1 MTALPDTGQGT
12 RIHLLLV
19 DDHAMFREGIAR
31 MLEKEPDFVV
41 AGQVKTAKEALEQ
54 AVSSEATV
62 VLLDVDLGTERA
74 IDFASRARERGFE
87 GRILVL
93 TAGMSDPEAVQLI
106 QSGVT
111 GIIHKH
117 HSTDVL
123 CGAIRQVAR
132 GEVWLEKKYLGP
144 LFRVVDR
151 TREPARVTLTE
162 RDRTVLRLLLQGLT
176 NREMA
181 ARIEISEGAVKA
193 SLRHVGK
200 KLGVRTRAQ
209 LVKVALEQFKD
220 QL

>member
-1 MTALPDTGQGT
+1 
-12 RIHLLLV
+12 
-19 DDHAMFREGIAR
+19 MFREGMAR
-31 MLEKEPDFVV
+31 MLEREPDFTVV
-41 AGQVKTAKEALEQ
+41 GQASTAGEALEC
-54 AVSSEATV
+54 AVSSQATV
-62 VLLDVDLGTERA
+62 ILLDVDLGTERA
-74 IDFASRARERGFE
+74 IDFSSRAGERGFE

-93 TAGMSDPEAVQLI
+93 TAGMSDREAVQLI

-123 CGAIRQVAR
+123 CAAIRQVAR
-132 GEVWLEKKYLGP
+132 GEAWLEKKYLGP
-144 LFRVVDR
+144 LFRMVDR

-162 RDRTVLRLLLQGLT
+162 RDRTVLRYLLQGLT

-181 ARIEISEGAVKA
+181 ARIDISEGAVKA

>member
-1 MTALPDTGQGT
+1 MTTSPSAT
-12 RIHLLLV
+12 RIRLLLV
-19 DDHAMFREGIAR
+19 DDHAMFREGVAR
-31 MLEKEPDFVV
+31 MLEKEPDFIV
-41 AGQVKTAKEALEQ
+41 ACQVPTATEALDQ
-54 AVSSEATV
+54 MMASGAAV
-62 VLLDVDLGTERA
+62 VLLDVDLGAERA
-74 IDFASRARERGFE
+74 IDFAGRARERGFE

-93 TAGMSDPEAVQLI
+93 TAGIGDREAVQLI

-123 CGAIRQVAR
+123 CGAIRQVAK
-132 GEVWLEKKYLGP
+132 GEVWLEKDYLGP
-144 LFRVVDR
+144 LFRTVDR
-151 TREPARVTLTE
+151 TREPKRATLTE
-162 RDRTVLRLLLQGLT
+162 RDRAVLRYLLQGLT

-181 ARIEISEGAVKA
+181 ARLDVSEGAVKA

-200 KLGVRTRAQ
+200 KLGVRTRTQ